1 MTTEI
6 IKRGRIDAIEKYSYP
21 VAAGI
26 EVNMIET
33 YSTLASQGWD
43 VTIHTSRD
51 TLTEKNV
58 LSDFELHRGIKVK
71 RYRYTL
77 LGYFPDIDWEHADLV
92 CLHNFNVLPHFYIM
106 VRVLIL
112 KLLGQKR
119 FSLIL
124 TPHGGF
130 NPEWSIFPKWIA
142 LMKQVYHYTVGT
154 WLINHAVDGMRA
166 VSEWERKEAVGK
178 GVTSE
183 LVRTISNGIEDD
195 AYRNIDD
202 EASNEVRKQAEG
214 YGRYIIQVGRVY
226 SIKNYETTLRA
237 LALVSQK
244 DLNYV
249 IVGPLADYGYKKYLD
264 ELIVE
269 LHLEGRVFFAGV
281 VRGVDKFYLIKHAQM
296 MVHMA
301 LWESFC
307 NVVHEGMSQGLV
319 CIVADNTALPLLIK
333 NDINGYCLPT
343 KDHDKLAETIERV
356 LQKQDDPAILRMKE
370 NNLFFG
376 RQHTW
381 SMVAQH
387 MERFYLESLAA
398 IRKND

>member
-1 MTTEI
+1 MQDTM
-6 IKRGRIDAIEKYSYP
+6 KRGRIDAIEKYSYP

-26 EVNMIET
+26 EVNMLET
-33 YSTLASQGWD
+33 YSTLAKQGWD

-58 LSDFELHRGIKVK
+58 LSPFELHRGIKIK

-92 CLHNFNVLPHFYIM
+92 CLHNFNVLPHFSIM
-106 VRVLIL
+106 VRVLML
-112 KLLGQKR
+112 KLFRRKN

-142 LMKQVYHYTVGT
+142 LAKQAYHYSIGT

-166 VSEWERKEAVGK
+166 VSEWERKEAIGK
-178 GVTSE
+178 GVSST

-195 AYRNIDD
+195 AYRNIDG
-202 EASNEVRKQAEG
+202 EASEDIKSLVKT

-237 LALVSQK
+237 LALLSDRELK
-244 DLNYV
+244 YV
-249 IVGPLADYGYKKYLD
+249 IVGPLADYDYKKYLD
-264 ELIVE
+264 TLIIELG
-269 LHLEGRVFFAGV
+269 LEGRVIFAGV
-281 VRGVDKFYLIKHAQM
+281 VRGIDKFYLIKQAEM

-333 NDINGYCLPT
+333 NDVNGYCLPT
-343 KDHDKLAETIERV
+343 KDYEQLAHKIDFV
-356 LQKQDDPAILRMKE
+356 LRNQDAPEILRMKE

-381 SMVAQH
+381 SLVAQH
-387 MERFYLESLAA
+387 MEKFYLESLQR
-398 IRKND
+398 IRK